1 MLDAMPQRSSNGTQR
16 KALVLSG
23 GGITGFLYEVG
34 VLSAIQESL
43 PAKPLGRYFDI
54 FVGTSAGAVVASLLA
69 NGASPVQIY
78 RDLHDDVDSP
88 FNFRPRDVFGVA
100 SGSLFHLLAQFTW
113 PFFGSLRRA
122 IRRGNQ
128 RSLASIL
135 ADFQA
140 HHPPGFYSTGPLE
153 RSLCARFRSLGYAH
167 HFHELRGRLYVT
179 GADIDTGE
187 RLVFGAD
194 EFPDLHICRAV
205 AASCAIPIFFQPIRI
220 GNRDVV
226 DGAIAEATPIDIAAE
241 QGARSI
247 LYLNPMVPIHNDRSK
262 LCLPLDDGHCGRLS
276 EKGVGWIGEQALR
289 ILLAAKLDHTLAA
302 LRVTYPDLHFF
313 AIQPARDEVPMF
325 MHNVM
330 SFAARRELLEYGY
343 LCGRRALEAGGRD
356 FLALA
361 GLCE

>member
-1 MLDAMPQRSSNGTQR
+1 MLDAMSQRSSNRTKR
-16 KALVLSG
+16 NALVLSG
-23 GGITGFLYEVG
+23 GGITGFLYEIG
-34 VLSAIQESL
+34 VLSAIEEAL
-43 PAKPLGRYFDI
+43 PAKPFGRYFDM

-69 NGASPVQIY
+69 NGASAADIY
-78 RDLHDDVDSP
+78 RDLADDRDSP
-88 FNFRPRDVFGVA
+88 FNFRPPEIFGVA
-100 SGSLFHLLAQFTW
+100 AGNVFHLVKQFAS
-113 PFFGSLRRA
+113 PLVGSLRRA
-122 IRRGNQ
+122 LRRGGQ
-128 RSLASIL
+128 RSLVSLL

-220 GNRDVV
+220 GDRDVV

-302 LRVTYPDLHFF
+302 LRVTHPDLHFF
-313 AIQPARDEVPMF
+313 AIQPARDEIPMF
-325 MHNVM
+325 MHNMM
-330 SFAARRELLEYGY
+330 SFAARKELLEYGY
-343 LCGRRALEAGGRD
+343 ACGRRALEAGGRD
-356 FLALA
+356 FLALKS
-361 GLCE
+361 LE